1 MKMNFEQRAKM
12 ISAAVTVVVTVA
24 VVILLLMLYL
34 RSTADEPRVWPPEDT
49 SELLLAGE
57 FVKYGDIQ
65 QPDMAQEQPASQAE
79 AEPAEPSEDIRDAG
93 TPAPDPAPVLSSKVE
108 SPVKVKETPKPEKT
122 GPTKEELAEMER
134 VRKEKEA
141 AEKINSRVKF
151 GGTSTGSSNSSGK
164 SGSPNGNA
172 ATGAL
177 KGQPGAQLK
186 GRTLSSWSMPSAT
199 AIGMI
204 KIRVRVNR
212 EGKVIGSEY
221 YQGTGPVAAIEAAR
235 RSCEQAAM
243 RSTFS
248 VDADA
253 QAEQIGYI
261 SYKFE

>member
-1 MKMNFEQRAKM
+1 MDFSKRAKI
-12 ISAAVTVVVTVA
+12 ISATVTAVVTVA
-24 VVILLLMLYL
+24 VIMLLLMLYL
-34 RSTADEPRVWPPEDT
+34 RSTADEPRIWPPEDT

-57 FVKYGDIQ
+57 FVQYGDVPR
-65 QPDMAQEQPASQAE
+65 PDLSDNKPAEQAE
-79 AEPAEPSEDIRDAG
+79 AEPAEPSEDIKDAG

-134 VRKEKEA
+134 VKKEKEA
-141 AEKINSRVKF
+141 AKKISSRVKF
-151 GGTSTGSSNSSGK
+151 GGTSTSASSQEGGK

-172 ATGAL
+172 TAGAL

-204 KIRVRVNR
+204 KIRVRVGRN
-212 EGKVIGSEY
+212 GKVIASEY
-221 YQGTGPVAAIEAAR
+221 YQGTGPVASIEAAR
-235 RSCEQAAM
+235 RSCEQAAL

-248 VDADA
+248 VDNDA
-253 QAEQIGYI
+253 EAEQVGYI